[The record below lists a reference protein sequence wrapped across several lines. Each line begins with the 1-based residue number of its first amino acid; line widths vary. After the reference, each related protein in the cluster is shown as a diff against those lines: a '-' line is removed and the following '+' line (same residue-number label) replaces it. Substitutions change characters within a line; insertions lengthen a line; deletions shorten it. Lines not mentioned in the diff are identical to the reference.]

1 MIKISVDTHSSA
13 KGNPQMKKKKDI
25 LSLLEEVQTVAQ
37 TLYSEK
43 ATLGDHVKTIAA
55 EMSTL
60 RAEKAQLAQALQA
73 PPPQAE
79 PTKIEA
85 KLSKL
90 RAEKTQEIWNLQEIN
105 AHLTQELQETKTQL
119 AQGLQAPPPQTE
131 PTQEKQALQASNA
144 QLTKELQETKTQ
156 LTQAL
161 QAPQPQAELTQE
173 VQTLQA
179 GNAQLT
185 KKLQETKTQLAQ
197 ALQAPPPQAEP
208 TEIEAKL
215 SKLRAEKTQEIW
227 NLQEINAH
235 LTQEL
240 QETKTQLAHGVPS
253 DKENIDSLPPEFQ
266 NLKEQLQYAEFHNF
280 LLEQEVST
288 QHDEIQVLERSLE
301 TATSQAS
308 PSSPVDES
316 LATSSS

>member
-37 TLYSEK
+37 TLYSEQ
-43 ATLGDHVKTIAA
+43 ATLEDHVKTIAA

-85 KLSKL
+85 NLSKL

-105 AHLTQELQETKTQL
+105 AHLTQELQETQTQL
-119 AQGLQAPPPQTE
+119 AQG
-131 PTQEKQALQASNA
+131 
-144 QLTKELQETKTQ
+144 
-156 LTQAL
+156 
-161 QAPQPQAELTQE
+161 
-173 VQTLQA
+173 
-179 GNAQLT
+179 
-185 KKLQETKTQLAQ
+185 
-197 ALQAPPPQAEP
+197 
-208 TEIEAKL
+208 
-215 SKLRAEKTQEIW
+215 
-227 NLQEINAH
+227 
-235 LTQEL
+235 
-240 QETKTQLAHGVPS
+240 VPS
-253 DKENIDSLPPEFQ
+253 GKENIDSLPPEFQ
-266 NLKEQLQYAEFHNF
+266 NLKEQLHYAEFHNF
-280 LLEQEVST
+280 LLEQEVSN

-316 LATSSS
+316 IATSSS